1 MQGRSL
7 AKAHMG
13 APTALGL
20 RFAIASL
27 GALAVLALLRTPLL
41 PVRGERVA
49 AFLLGAVGYA
59 AESTL
64 FFMGLE
70 RGTAAAVALLFYV
83 YPAVVTGIELAAGWA
98 PPSRRTVGALVLSL
112 SGTALVVGSGGH
124 VAISAVG
131 VAFALGAAA
140 TFACYALVSTRLVRA
155 TDPLTTAAWVAGGA
169 ALSLLGRGLLT
180 GELHSPSGQLPALV
194 AYGLETAVAFALM
207 FVALG
212 RLGAGRTS
220 VVMTLE
226 AFFAVV
232 LGAALLGEHLAV
244 GQVVGG
250 MAILAATAVIALTR
264 AERGERGERGR
275 ARTEVIPT
283 T

>member
-1 MQGRSL
+1 
-7 AKAHMG
+7 
-13 APTALGL
+13 
-20 RFAIASL
+20 
-27 GALAVLALLRTPLL
+27 
-41 PVRGERVA
+41 
-49 AFLLGAVGYA
+49 
-59 AESTL
+59 
-64 FFMGLE
+64 
-70 RGTAAAVALLFYV
+70 
-83 YPAVVTGIELAAGWA
+83 
-98 PPSRRTVGALVLSL
+98 
-112 SGTALVVGSGGH
+112 
-124 VAISAVG
+124 
-131 VAFALGAAA
+131 
-140 TFACYALVSTRLVRA
+140 
-155 TDPLTTAAWVAGGA
+155 
-169 ALSLLGRGLLT
+169 
-180 GELHSPSGQLPALV
+180 
-194 AYGLETAVAFALM
+194 M
-207 FVALG
+207 FVALA